1 MKIIQIDGFRG
12 LITAAFMGVCLFA
25 GFVIFPGMV
34 AMHYW
39 NKYLV
44 TLYMFPQLSILQGVL
59 LWGIVAI
66 SYFIV
71 SKKGLAVSFKET
83 PELSEK
89 EIDMIMKNAKI
100 HSQINKVNQIIRKAD
115 CFEKSNKNV
124 MKSVNSEKDLS
135 NISSPIMDK
144 NKDNQVD
151 SKEDKTLTDIK

>member
-144 NKDNQVD
+144 NKDNHVE